1 MLRGEKGQGVVES
14 LLVTI
19 LFLTAVIFAM
29 VQLCMIGY
37 GWLRAND
44 AAQAGVRCAIVAKG
58 ATASSN
64 EAKNAAQYGITYC
77 LGAGLPAKAT
87 LYEKTLGNLKDRAGR
102 AIRMFSAHA
111 YYIQRLMFASL
122 LQPIAGD
129 KDPFIKS
136 RGLAGGFY
144 GGGVPMLDVSRKYGV
159 TGAAHCRMVK
169 SPDWEYY
176 KKSWKDGP
184 EW

>member
-1 MLRGEKGQGVVES
+1 
-14 LLVTI
+14 
-19 LFLTAVIFAM
+19 
-29 VQLCMIGY
+29 
-37 GWLRAND
+37 
-44 AAQAGVRCAIVAKG
+44 
-58 ATASSN
+58 
-64 EAKNAAQYGITYC
+64 
-77 LGAGLPAKAT
+77 
-87 LYEKTLGNLKDRAGR
+87 
-102 AIRMFSAHA
+102 
-111 YYIQRLMFASL
+111 MFASL